1 MSSIG
6 ILVGFYGYL
15 FPGNINLMVVHLY
28 ISKQYKLLW
37 LMLASIVFFES
48 LYCTAVLYSLQALQK
63 KSGWYLVVE
72 IISYT
77 MVLLMG
83 IWMILEKKASAKTT
97 SNNTVYRGL
106 LSSIIHPQQI
116 PFWMVAGVLL
126 NGVLNFSDGWKI
138 LLPFVGFNALG
149 TILVMFSYMILGS
162 KLIHYFKLNLTQI
175 NKVMGSFYILLVLY
189 HLISILPNLKL

>member
-28 ISKQYKLLW
+28 TSKQYKLLW
-37 LMLASIVFFES
+37 LMLASIAFFES
-48 LYCTAVLYSLQALQK
+48 LYCAAVLYSLQALQK
-63 KSGWYLVVE
+63 QSGWYHVVE
-72 IISYT
+72 VISYT

-83 IWMILEKKASAKTT
+83 FWMVLEKKASTKTT

-126 NGVLNFSDGWKI
+126 NGVLKFSDSWKI

-149 TILVMFSYMILGS
+149 TILVMFSYMILGG
-162 KLIHYFKLNLTQI
+162 KLIHYFKLNLSQI
-175 NKVMGSFYILLVLY
+175 NKVMGSFYIVLALY
-189 HLISILPNLKL
+189 HLILIILNLQS